1 MFQEFESKHPLV
13 LVEGVDK
20 LIKELQDRGTDV
32 YLVSGG
38 MRIMID
44 PVAEILN
51 IPLDNIRAQTLF
63 FDEQGNYNGFCTE
76 EPTCRAGGK
85 EVALSEIRKEKGYK
99 TIAMV
104 GDGATDMEAKN
115 PGVGAD
121 LTVGFGG
128 VIEREI
134 TVREADWFVYS
145 FDELRF

>member
-51 IPLDNIRAQTLF
+51 IPLDNIRA
-63 FDEQGNYNGFCTE
+63 
-76 EPTCRAGGK
+76 
-85 EVALSEIRKEKGYK
+85 
-99 TIAMV
+99 
-104 GDGATDMEAKN
+104 
-115 PGVGAD
+115 
-121 LTVGFGG
+121 
-128 VIEREI
+128 
-134 TVREADWFVYS
+134 
-145 FDELRF
+145 